1 MNSIKP
7 CLWFD
12 SQAEDAATL
21 YASVFENSRINT
33 VTRYGEGGPMPAGT
47 ALAVE
52 FTLDGLEMQAI
63 NGAPAPGP
71 SAAISLS
78 VSAQTQADIDR
89 LWGAL
94 TADGGEPGQCGWLT
108 DKYGISWQIV
118 PPRLGELLS
127 DPDPAK
133 AGRAMQAMLTMTKL
147 DIAVLEAAYNGE

>member
-12 SQAEDAATL
+12 SQAEDAANFYVAL
-21 YASVFENSRINT
+21 FANARILT
-33 VTRYGEGGPMPAGT
+33 VSRYGEGGPMPAGT

-52 FTLDGLEMQAI
+52 FELDGLSVQAI
-63 NGAPAPGP
+63 NGAPAPGF
-71 SAAISLS
+71 SEAISLS
-78 VSAQTQADIDR
+78 VSAPTQADIDR
-89 LWGAL
+89 LWDAL
-94 TADGGEPGQCGWLT
+94 TADGGAPGRCGWLT
-108 DKYGISWQIV
+108 DKFGVSWQIV

>member
-12 SQAEDAATL
+12 SQAEDAANF
-21 YASVFENSRINT
+21 YVSIFDNSRLNE

-52 FTLDGLEMQAI
+52 FVIDGLAMQAI
-63 NGAPAPGP
+63 NGPPAPGM

-78 VSAQTQADIDR
+78 VSALTQADIDR
-89 LWGAL
+89 LWSAL

-108 DKYGISWQIV
+108 DKYGLAWQIV
-118 PPRLGELLS
+118 PPRLGELLA

-133 AGRAMQAMLTMTKL
+133 AGRTMQAMLTMTKL
-147 DIAVLEAAYNGE
+147 DIAVLEAAYNGN